1 MTIDEQRGRR
11 TKEEER
17 RSSALVSLQRRKET
31 TRQAESKEETSGRKE
46 RIKQTIVELDDVNVV
61 EDATRG
67 LHRATSFLIYS
78 AGVRRSF
85 CDAQR
90 RSCLGF
96 GTQRHHQPAENKQ
109 QEEAEKTWGQ
119 REREKWRQKDGPCAI
134 CSERSRQTERVG
146 KNESKKP
153 KRNTKHTNRQ
163 TTRNDDNRKPKAGEN
178 DKRTKVKESVEL
190 LKKTEIGCQKEEQQE
205 EQRKKNV
212 LSVETPRFSHH

>member
-1 MTIDEQRGRR
+1 MRKGGVAW
-11 TKEEER
+11 
-17 RSSALVSLQRRKET
+17 ALGLNGT
-31 TRQAESKEETSGRKE
+31 TNQQKTNNKK
-46 RIKQTIVELDDVNVV
+46 KQK
-61 EDATRG
+61 R
-67 LHRATSFLIYS
+67 
-78 AGVRRSF
+78 
-85 CDAQR
+85 
-90 RSCLGF
+90 LGD
-96 GTQRHHQPAENKQ
+96 
-109 QEEAEKTWGQ
+109 
-119 REREKWRQKDGPCAI
+119 REREKSGGKDGPCAI
-134 CSERSRQTERVG
+134 CSERSRQTGRVG